1 MPKTGATTSSDLTRR
16 AFLRRVGVGAGAVA
30 VGGFAPRAVRSAY
43 AQTSPQVFGRMFP
56 NLPPFAPASDRVRAA
71 MMDIGKAGGLLD
83 ARDNLAAGPVR
94 LITDLTLSANN
105 PNNNS
110 HTAGT
115 TFMGQFLD
123 HDMTFDTTSPLGVPT
138 PPEQIANARTPSFDL
153 DSVYGAGPTGSP
165 QLYNPA
171 DRAKLRIESGGLFE
185 DLPRDARRTAIIADP
200 RNDENVIIAGIHAA
214 FILFHNN
221 AVDHVRRENRF
232 LPWPLVFLQARRLTV
247 WHYHWLILKQFLP
260 QFVGQAVV
268 DDVLRNG
275 RRFYRP
281 SFGRAF
287 MPVEFQGA
295 AYRFGHS
302 MVRPSYRANRT
313 GDIGGNPETLA
324 PQFFAF
330 IFDPAGEGQ
339 SDPVDLRGGAR
350 APRRFIGW
358 ETFFNFGDGE
368 VRPNKLI
375 DTNLSTPLF
384 NLPLITIPD
393 GSPPTSLPQRN
404 LLRGVTWSLPSGQAI
419 ADAIRVSPL
428 RSSELR
434 ELDDYRLGLDRSTPL
449 FYYVLKEAELRAG
462 GLTLGPVGARIVAE
476 VFIGLLQTDPGS
488 WVAIQPSF
496 RPIFGSRGDFTMND
510 FLTFAGVDP
519 ASRAQPRPQVADD
532 AAAESP
538 DATVDGS
545 ALETTAPLEA
555 PIGGISPGAAP

>member
-1 MPKTGATTSSDLTRR
+1 MATAQESKSGGFTRR
-16 AFLRRVGVGAGAVA
+16 SFLRRAGAGVGAVA
-30 VGGFAPRAVRSAY
+30 VGGLAPRAVRSAY

-56 NLPPFAPASDRVRAA
+56 NLPPSSPATDPVRAA
-71 MMDIGKAGGLLD
+71 LRDIGRPGGILD
-83 ARDNLAAGPVR
+83 AADDLAAGPVQ
-94 LITDLTLSANN
+94 LVADLKLSRNN
-105 PNNNS
+105 QNNDS

-123 HDMTFDTTSPLGVPT
+123 HDMTFDTTSPLGIPT

-153 DSVYGAGPTGSP
+153 DSVYGAGPAGSR

-171 DRAKLRIESGGLFE
+171 DLAKLRIESGGLFE
-185 DLPRDARRTAIIADP
+185 DLPRDASRTAIIADP
-200 RNDENVIIAGIHAA
+200 RNDENLMIAGLHAA

-221 AVDHVRRENRF
+221 AVDHVRGLNPAISTTAAFEE
-232 LPWPLVFLQARRLTV
+232 ARRLTR
-247 WHYHWLILKQFLP
+247 WHYHWLILNQFLP

-281 SFGRAF
+281 PVGGAF

-302 MVRPSYRANRT
+302 MVRPSYRANMT
-313 GDIGGNPETLA
+313 GDPGGNPATGA
-324 PQFFAF
+324 PQFFGM

-358 ETFFNFGDGE
+358 ETFFRFDNVN
-368 VRPNKLI
+368 VRPNKRI
-375 DTNLSTPLF
+375 DTKLSTPLF
-384 NLPLITIPD
+384 NLPLGTIPD

-419 ADAIRVSPL
+419 AQAIGVAPL
-428 RSSELR
+428 GANELN
-434 ELDDYRLGLDRSTPL
+434 ELKGYRLGFETSTPL
-449 FYYVLKEAELRAG
+449 FYYVLKEAERRAG
-462 GLTLGPVGARIVAE
+462 GLTLGPVGGRIVAE

-488 WVAIQPSF
+488 WVRTQPTF
-496 RPIFGSRGDFTMND
+496 RPTLGTDSSGVFTMNE
-510 FLTFAGVDP
+510 FLEFAGVDP
-519 ASRAQPRPQVADD
+519 ASRARPA
-532 AAAESP
+532 
-538 DATVDGS
+538 
-545 ALETTAPLEA
+545 
-555 PIGGISPGAAP
+555 